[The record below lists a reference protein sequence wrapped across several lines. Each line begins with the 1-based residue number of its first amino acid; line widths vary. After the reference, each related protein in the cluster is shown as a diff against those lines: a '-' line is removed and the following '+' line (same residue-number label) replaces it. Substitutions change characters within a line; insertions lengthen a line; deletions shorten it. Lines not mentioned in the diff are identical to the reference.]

1 MATPQQPESPSLEP
15 SSGPGLVPS
24 AGPGWSRDT
33 HYPLMDYDREA
44 AAPRVIRVRL
54 APWDL
59 LCTVVLLI
67 LLAVLATATPWPARL
82 FGFLAKVCD
91 DETCGPVPFGL
102 DMYIHPVVWG
112 GIGAALAAAVLG
124 PIVSLLK
131 GWYMSFWPVLALTLV
146 MVSSV
151 AGSLLT
157 VFSERYWL

>member
-1 MATPQQPESPSLEP
+1 MATPQQPENPSL
-15 SSGPGLVPS
+15 GPGLGPS
-24 AGPGWSRDT
+24 AGAGWSRDT
-33 HYPLMDYDREA
+33 HYPLVDYDREVQ

-112 GIGAALAAAVLG
+112 GIGAAIAAAVLG

>member
-1 MATPQQPESPSLEP
+1 MATPQQPENPSLDP
-15 SSGPGLVPS
+15 SSGPSLR
-24 AGPGWSRDT
+24 AGWSRDT
-33 HYPLMDYDREA
+33 HYPLVDYDKE
-44 AAPRVIRVRL
+44 APRIIRVRL

-67 LLAVLATATPWPARL
+67 LLVVLATATPWPARL

-91 DETCGPVPFGL
+91 DETCGPVPFGI

>member
-1 MATPQQPESPSLEP
+1 
-15 SSGPGLVPS
+15 V
-24 AGPGWSRDT
+24 
-33 HYPLMDYDREA
+33 DYDKE
-44 AAPRVIRVRL
+44 APRVIRVRL